1 MGDRLGAPFPKPGV
15 GRDSSRAAIA
25 HRRGDERQPGTGQ
38 QLKGDLGFYFPYTAG
53 VCVTHTHFDF
63 ILLMR
68 VGTHAPWHAC
78 GGQKTDCSCRGWR
91 GGVLFSFHQA
101 ISGLSSGLAARIP
114 LPAEPCHPPPFMGVT
129 TTNPLMTSTLET
141 RQADL

>member
-1 MGDRLGAPFPKPGV
+1 MGDRLGAPFPEPGL
-15 GRDSSRAAIA
+15 GRDSSTGSYSSQAW
-25 HRRGDERQPGTGQ
+25 RRETAGHGQ
-38 QLKGDLGFYFPYTAG
+38 QLKGDLSFYFPYRAR

-78 GGQKTDCSCRGWR
+78 GGQKTDCSCRGWG
-91 GGVLFSFHQA
+91 GGVLFSFHQV

-114 LPAEPCHPPPFMGVT
+114 LPAEPCHPPPFTGGHHY
-129 TTNPLMTSTLET
+129 
-141 RQADL
+141 